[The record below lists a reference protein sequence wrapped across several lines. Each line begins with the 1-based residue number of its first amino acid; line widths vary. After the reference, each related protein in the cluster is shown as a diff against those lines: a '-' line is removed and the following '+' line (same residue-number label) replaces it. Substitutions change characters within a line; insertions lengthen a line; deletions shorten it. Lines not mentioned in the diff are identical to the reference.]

1 MAQATVSP
9 KEGSSSREGP
19 PPGGGPPRR
28 PGSRGRIPRF
38 GLTRALIFLAI
49 TGLLVSLVQ
58 VAGPARLP
66 GVQNFML
73 VFGSLLIEAIPFIL
87 LGAVVSAGIE
97 VFVPSSAFERLARL
111 PGPLQL
117 PAAGLA
123 GMAFPVCECG
133 SVPVA
138 RRLASKGLAPSAAVT
153 FMLAAPIIN
162 PVVIASTFL
171 AYRGREAMW
180 TMVLG
185 RTGLGLLAAMA
196 VGWVLSGRSKE
207 DVLKARPEAACAA
220 DHEHDHDHDHDGVR
234 AAGPNR
240 RAQTV
245 SFFEHLT
252 GDFLY
257 MGRYLVFGALV
268 AALVQTVVPQSVIGA
283 VAGTPVLD
291 LVALMALAFL
301 LALCSES
308 DAFVA
313 ASFVQFGVG
322 PQLAFLVFGPMVDT
336 KLGFLYN
343 ATFTKGFFRMVVVV
357 VGAVTLAGT
366 LWIEVL
372 FG

>member
-1 MAQATVSP
+1 MAAATGMVKNRMVPGLAGFVVAGAALIWLAQA
-9 KEGSSSREGP
+9 
-19 PPGGGPPRR
+19 
-28 PGSRGRIPRF
+28 
-38 GLTRALIFLAI
+38 
-49 TGLLVSLVQ
+49 
-58 VAGPARLP
+58 AGPARLP
-66 GVQNFML
+66 GVQNFVL
-73 VFGSLLIEAIPFIL
+73 VFGSLLIEAVPFIL
-87 LGAVVSAGIE
+87 LGAAVSAGIE
-97 VFVPSSAFERLARL
+97 VFVPSTAFERLALL
-111 PGPLQL
+111 PRPLQL

-153 FMLAAPIIN
+153 FMLSAPIVN
-162 PVVIASTFL
+162 PVVIAATYI
-171 AYRGREAMW
+171 AYRGRETMW

-185 RTGLGLLAAMA
+185 RVGLGMLAAMA
-196 VGWVLSGRSKE
+196 VGWVMAGRSKE
-207 DVLKARPEAACAA
+207 EVLRDRPEVGCAHDQGAHDHHDHAA
-220 DHEHDHDHDHDGVR
+220 HEHAVDERPRRGARIADFFDHL
-234 AAGPNR
+234 A
-240 RAQTV
+240 
-245 SFFEHLT
+245 

-268 AALVQTVVPQSVIGA
+268 AAFVQTVVPQSIIGA
-283 VAGTPVLD
+283 VAGTPILD

-336 KLGFLYN
+336 KLGFLYR
-343 ATFTKGFFRMVVVV
+343 ATFVKGFFRTVVVV

-366 LWIEVL
+366 LWIEVV